1 MSLGDSKNV
10 TIDVHIKINLSMN
23 NKHQTDLNILY
34 FVISSSYVTSK
45 NGQKATLVIQ
55 FIVIWR
61 QVSNSNLLHDLNS
74 LHVGSMVEAVLEVI
88 PKMIDERE
96 IIATS

>member
-1 MSLGDSKNV
+1 MSPGDSKNV

-34 FVISSSYVTSK
+34 FVISSLYVTSK

-61 QVSNSNLLHDLNS
+61 QQVSNSNLLHDLNN
-74 LHVGSMVEAVLEVI
+74 LVGSMLEAVLEVI
-88 PKMIDERE
+88 PKMIDKRE
-96 IIATS
+96 IISTS